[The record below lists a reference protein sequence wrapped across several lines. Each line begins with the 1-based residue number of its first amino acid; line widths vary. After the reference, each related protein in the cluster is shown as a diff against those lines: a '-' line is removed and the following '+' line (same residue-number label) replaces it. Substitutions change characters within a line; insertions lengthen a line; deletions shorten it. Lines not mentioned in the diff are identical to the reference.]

1 MAVGNEAMLRELG
14 VGNSLESIPM
24 TSVYVVEEGELL
36 GRIAFADSVK
46 PGVKEALKKL
56 KGFLKTYLF
65 SGDKKN
71 WSKPWEVNWAS
82 TKASAAFSPEKR

>member
-1 MAVGNEAMLRELG
+1 MGNPEGYRELSGKGIRCTVEGKTVAVGNEAMLRELG

-46 PGVKEALKKL
+46 PGVKEALK
-56 KGFLKTYLF
+56 
-65 SGDKKN
+65 N
-71 WSKPWEVNWAS
+71 
-82 TKASAAFSPEKR
+82 